1 MARTQDTNRGL
12 EMVCSL
18 GAAPAATTKEIAEI
32 PGLAAI
38 AQRRDAAAHPR
49 MNEFRSW
56 MQETKGGTRQCP
68 RGGFPDNFIFWLDGG
83 RW

>member
-12 EMVCSL
+12 TMVCSL
-18 GAAPAATTKEIAEI
+18 GAAPAAVFQDIAQL
-32 PGLAAI
+32 PSLAAL
-38 AQRRDAAAHPR
+38 AQRRNAASHPR
-49 MNEFRSW
+49 LTEFRNW